1 MTLLRNEDVESC
13 WRTLNQSWVRASD
26 EAQALMDH
34 LHEAETRHLRGE
46 GPAPQPSAYT
56 LAATL
61 QRMAAQRREVLVTFE
76 QRYRRWRAA
85 TAKYEVA

>member
-1 MTLLRNEDVESC
+1 MSLLRNEDVESC

-26 EAQALMDH
+26 EAQSMLQL
-34 LHEAETRHLRGE
+34 LHEAEARHRRGE

-56 LAATL
+56 LADSL
-61 QRMAAQRREVLVTFE
+61 QRMAAQRREVLINFE

-85 TAKYEVA
+85 TAKYEMA